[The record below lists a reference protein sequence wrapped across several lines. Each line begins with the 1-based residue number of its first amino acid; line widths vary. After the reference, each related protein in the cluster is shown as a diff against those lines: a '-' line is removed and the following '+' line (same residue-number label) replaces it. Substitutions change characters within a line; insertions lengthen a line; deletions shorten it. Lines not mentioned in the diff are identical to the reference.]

1 MREPMKKQIKIKQ
14 DDENPIPVEILSE
27 EERSELL
34 RSAELPMKTEDF
46 EEMEKKQFGEQMRGM
61 NS

>member
-1 MREPMKKQIKIKQ
+1 MKKQIKIKQ